1 MTRKD
6 FMGRTALFGAAVA
19 SGRVFADGQA
29 LLGLGGAAHENAAE
43 CAGEP
48 TRKIGERNDAC
59 AHLAGRPMGNGASF
73 STAPDMLRFVTDML
87 RRERFPQA

>member
-29 LLGLGGAAHENAAE
+29 LLGLGGAAHENAAVRQRRISSQLRV
-43 CAGEP
+43 GDDG
-48 TRKIGERNDAC
+48 RKVRIQ
-59 AHLAGRPMGNGASF
+59 HLDEDCVLAALDLPFGLHGPG
-73 STAPDMLRFVTDML
+73 D
-87 RRERFPQA
+87 RR